1 MKSELATP
9 SSGLLR
15 YACCSSVGTAEQ
27 ALPSR
32 QCQLCRLLTCIY
44 LQRSLARR
52 KCARCGERRQRKGVV
67 RYPDDSLKFAGLG
80 RDFVRCDAPN
90 DRPSSCRKRQFEF
103 NSLRHPNLGLSI
115 LDDVREMPEVAGHR
129 EEVSPGSS
137 SMCYGAIARYPDP
150 RKLRRWSATDS
161 AHHIAHFY

>member
-15 YACCSSVGTAEQ
+15 YAYCSSVGTAEQ

-80 RDFVRCDAPN
+80 VISFAAMLLMTALRLVENDSSNSAPAA
-90 DRPSSCRKRQFEF
+90 SSGRRGF
-103 NSLRHPNLGLSI
+103 SG
-115 LDDVREMPEVAGHR
+115 A
-129 EEVSPGSS
+129 VSE
-137 SMCYGAIARYPDP
+137 IAPWP
-150 RKLRRWSATDS
+150 
-161 AHHIAHFY
+161 IV